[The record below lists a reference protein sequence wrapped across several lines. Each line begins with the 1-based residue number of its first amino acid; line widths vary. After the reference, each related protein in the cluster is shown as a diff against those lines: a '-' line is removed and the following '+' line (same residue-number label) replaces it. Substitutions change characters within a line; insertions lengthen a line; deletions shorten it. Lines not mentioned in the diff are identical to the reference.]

1 MKLLTPS
8 PYERRLVILL
18 TGEFKDKWVS
28 LKGAGEFYQPPGASQ
43 ENLNERKATQ
53 PGLSKEFLSG
63 IFGAQRPMPSQ
74 MPCKI

>member
-1 MKLLTPS
+1 MGQPQG
-8 PYERRLVILL
+8 R
-18 TGEFKDKWVS
+18 
-28 LKGAGEFYQPPGASQ
+28 GEFYQPPGASQ

-74 MPCKI
+74 DARYES